1 MNMSPPDPHEV
12 VVHDLGGLFTAQREK
27 MGITLEKA
35 GFELIKGWGPGG
47 EDIEAG
53 WKQRKWNDESWI
65 LGVYYPYVKKYGI
78 RLIFLSITNHHL
90 FSLSG

>member
-35 GFELIKGWGPGG
+35 GFELIEGWGPDW

-53 WKQRKWNDESWI
+53 WKQRK
-65 LGVYYPYVKKYGI
+65 
-78 RLIFLSITNHHL
+78 
-90 FSLSG
+90 